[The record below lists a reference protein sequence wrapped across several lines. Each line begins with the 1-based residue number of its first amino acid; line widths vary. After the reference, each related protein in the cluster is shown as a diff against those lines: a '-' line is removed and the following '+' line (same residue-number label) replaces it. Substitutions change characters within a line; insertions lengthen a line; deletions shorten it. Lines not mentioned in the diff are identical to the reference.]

1 MKIKII
7 IDTEKNTI
15 KMRNNSKKY
24 IKQTNY
30 KIINS
35 VKDNRI
41 AKFNKELLIILDNM
55 FDYEFYIN
63 SKLDDF
69 LNYED
74 LSYLYDES

>member
-1 MKIKII
+1 
-7 IDTEKNTI
+7 
-15 KMRNNSKKY
+15 MRNNSKKY